1 MNVKVQSRILKRV
14 QNDTLVMPNQV
25 LNLIQDLRISASRLS
40 IGFDLTLIHLRFIT
54 SCGLRHLNF
63 VGFIDAVYC

>member
-54 SCGLRHLNF
+54 SCGL
-63 VGFIDAVYC
+63 